1 MGGVAIGVEVIVPD
15 SVGLDS
21 SCWPSTF
28 ATVSSFDFVISA
40 SNSFVACKKP
50 QPGTQIL
57 DIILETMIKFKD
69 KPPYSMSEPQP
80 QTELTITMLIDDDN
94 LATQS
99 LKEKTC
105 LVSRRFA
112 L

>member
-1 MGGVAIGVEVIVPD
+1 LGGVAIGVEVIVPD

-40 SNSFVACKKP
+40 SNSFVACKNP

-57 DIILETMIKFKD
+57 DIILQTMNKFKD
-69 KPPYSMSEPQP
+69 KPPHLMSEERTQP
-80 QTELTITMLIDDDN
+80 QTELTMLIDDDN
-94 LATQS
+94 LAAQT
-99 LKEKTC
+99 LKEKIC
-105 LVSRRFA
+105 LVSRRLA